1 MKEIKRKNNKLKL
14 ILLTIVL
21 IALIPMIIALNA
33 VATEFE
39 LENNANLE
47 DNVGAVVASYSTA
60 YTVTEGGFKGYFND
74 SAYTA
79 LESNKAI
86 YCLWHG
92 KALFNQHSRCTLDR
106 IYNSDICMD
115 NQISFPKVRSRF

>member
-1 MKEIKRKNNKLKL
+1 MKEMKRKNNKLKL
-14 ILLTIVL
+14 ISLTVLL
-21 IALIPMIIALNA
+21 IALIPMIIVLNA

-60 YTVTEGGFKGYFND
+60 HTISGSGFRGYFND
-74 SAYTA
+74 SAYTG

-92 KALFNQHSRCTLDR
+92 KALFNQHSRCTLNR
-106 IYNSDICMD
+106 IFNSDIDMD
-115 NQISFPKVRSRF
+115 NQISFSRVRRKF